1 MRKNIT
7 FESIKSEIEKS
18 VVVATNES
26 QLFKLEAD
34 ASDIAS
40 KTILNKMGVQFHF
53 FLRTLHGSELNHS
66 SVQKEASTII
76 EAVRHW
82 KHVLANHH
90 FTLKAD
96 QKNRGKIKNKK
107 KYRWRIQLLCFS
119 FDIIYRTGKDNILA
133 DTFTRV
139 YCS

>member
-1 MRKNIT
+1 MPLILLQK
-7 FESIKSEIEKS
+7 
-18 VVVATNES
+18 
-26 QLFKLEAD
+26 LFKQNG
-34 ASDIAS
+34 SP
-40 KTILNKMGVQFHF
+40 VPF

-66 SVQKEASTII
+66 SVQKEASTK
-76 EAVRHW
+76 RHW

-96 QKNRGKIKNKK
+96 QKNKGKIKNKK
-107 KYRWRIQLLCFS
+107 IHRWRIQLLCFS

-139 YCS
+139 YSS